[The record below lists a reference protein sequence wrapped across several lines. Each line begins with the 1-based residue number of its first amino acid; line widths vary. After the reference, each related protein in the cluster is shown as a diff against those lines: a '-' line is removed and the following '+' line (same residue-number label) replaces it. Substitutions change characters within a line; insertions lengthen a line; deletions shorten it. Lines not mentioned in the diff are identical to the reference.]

1 VTWTRGA
8 RPHTAVH
15 RSDGLKSPQPRTF
28 PIVLGIALLAGW
40 ACIAAAEGG
49 QSLDRGDGSGGA
61 GTTAAFLALA
71 LGTPAALAALGAA
84 RDSATLKAA
93 PTRMAVGS
101 LIALAAWTMLSILW
115 SSAPDL
121 SWIEGNETMICLAA
135 LAAGIGLGATVPRAP
150 VRMTVGISAAAA
162 LPVLWGLGTKVLP
175 GPLGAGDRDLARLS
189 APLEYPNALALVAVI
204 AVPGALWIAAT
215 QDGEAWWRRAA
226 RPLAAAWISLLLVT
240 LLLTYSRGGL
250 IALALAAAI
259 AIAWMRRPFAA
270 VTALAA
276 GAAGAILPA
285 VQGLTA
291 HGLTTDALPVA
302 DREGAGIGL
311 GWRLVV
317 GMLIAAGIAW
327 VTRDRRF
334 PFAVDGRRALA
345 VAAASL
351 ALLVAAVGVAA
362 AAHGGV
368 RDWVGDR
375 TGLSGGD
382 SGAVGNEADRVLD
395 AGVNQ
400 RGEWWQEAMEGF
412 IATPLNGQ
420 GAGTFPLVHLRYRDN
435 SIDALNPRDPHGLI
449 PRVLSGL
456 GIVGL
461 ILLAALAIG
470 IGRGVRRAMRRGPKG
485 VVALPLAVLAAIAVP
500 SLFDRT
506 FAVPALTVPAF
517 AAAGVLLAA
526 AAPGR
531 ARRPRRRAGPVGAA
545 VGAGL
550 TVVVIASALLPWWS
564 ARAVAAGNRALA
576 ESRPQDALDD
586 AAAARGR
593 NPLSLAPLRLRALAN
608 ADVGDRAA
616 SLAAYRDMVEL
627 QPENPQAWELLALAL
642 GDDPGALQAWVQ
654 VLVHNPHDQRA
665 FGVVAA
671 ITKATQDAE
680 AAAGGRAG
688 AGEARPSGEAG
699 AGDAGEEPGGPPPA
713 RSGGSSSTSPGS
725 AP

>member
-1 VTWTRGA
+1 M
-8 RPHTAVH
+8 AV
-15 RSDGLKSPQPRTF
+15 
-28 PIVLGIALLAGW
+28 
-40 ACIAAAEGG
+40 AAGG
-49 QSLDRGDGSGGA
+49 QSLDRGDGAGGP

-93 PTRMAVGS
+93 PTRMAIGS
-101 LIALAAWTMLSILW
+101 MIALACWTLLSILW

-121 SWIEGNETMICLAA
+121 SWIEGNETLIALAA
-135 LAAGIGLGATVPRAP
+135 LAAGVGLGATVPRAP
-150 VRMTVGISAAAA
+150 ARMAVGLSAAAA

-175 GPLGAGDRDLARLS
+175 GPLGGGDRDLARLS

-204 AVPGALWIAAT
+204 AVPGALWIAST

-250 IALALAAAI
+250 IALVLAAAI
-259 AIAWMRRPFAA
+259 ATAWLRRPFAA

-285 VQGLTA
+285 IQGLTA

-302 DREGAGIGL
+302 DREGAGFGL

-327 VTRDRRF
+327 VTRDREF
-334 PFAVDGRRALA
+334 PFAMDGRRLLA
-345 VAAASL
+345 IAAASL
-351 ALLVAAVGVAA
+351 ALVVAAVGVAA
-362 AAHGGV
+362 AVNGGA

-375 TGLSGGD
+375 TGLSGRDG
-382 SGAVGNEADRVLD
+382 GAVPNDADRVLD

-412 IATPLNGQ
+412 IAAPLNGQ

-435 SIDALNPRDPHGLI
+435 AIDALNPRDPHGLI

-461 ILLAALAIG
+461 IFLAALAVG
-470 IGRGVRRAMRRGPKG
+470 IARGVSRAMRRGPKG

-531 ARRPRRRAGPVGAA
+531 ARRPRRRAGPIGAA

-564 ARAVAAGNRALA
+564 ARAVAEGTQALA
-576 ESRPQDALDD
+576 ESRPEEALDH
-586 AAAARGR
+586 ASAARAR

-608 ADVGDRAA
+608 ADVGDREA
-616 SLAAYRDMVEL
+616 SLTAYRDMVKL
-627 QPENPQAWELLALAL
+627 QPENPHAWELLALAL

-671 ITKATQDAE
+671 ITQATQDAE
-680 AAAGGRAG
+680 AAARAAAAAGRGATPSGAAG
-688 AGEARPSGEAG
+688 AGGEAG
-699 AGDAGEEPGGPPPA
+699 EPGGPPPA
-713 RSGGSSSTSPGS
+713 RSGGSSSRSLGS